1 MIYYK
6 IAFSFWQFYYKIA
19 FFKRGLYLQIEL
31 FHKIRI
37 IEEENTQDG
46 GKFFDSGT
54 GSGCHKWQDSAW
66 RAKGNSLGENFPVFD
81 RKDGNKPIS
90 TKSLDIAAQ
99 SYQNPKTLERMLN
112 KYVDSMK
119 NFETKYFKSSDT
131 FKWTNGTTISKSDY
145 NSKVLEI
152 VFPDVIMTE
161 DALEVLTTF
170 KATMAS
176 EGIEVW
182 YRIAY

>member
-1 MIYYK
+1 M
-6 IAFSFWQFYYKIA
+6 
-19 FFKRGLYLQIEL
+19 YLQIEL

-112 KYVDSMK
+112 QYVDSMK

-131 FKWTNGTTISKSDY
+131 FKWTNGATISKSDY

>member
-1 MIYYK
+1 MVVEFK
-6 IAFSFWQFYYKIA
+6 ISFLVLKEVCICRLNF
-19 FFKRGLYLQIEL
+19 

-37 IEEENTQDG
+37 IEEENTQENTQDG

-66 RAKGNSLGENFPVFD
+66 KAKGNSLGENFPVFD
-81 RKDGNKPIS
+81 RKDGNKLIS

-161 DALEVLTTF
+161 VCIRSIDY
-170 KATMAS
+170 
-176 EGIEVW
+176 I
-182 YRIAY
+182 

>member
-1 MIYYK
+1 MN
-6 IAFSFWQFYYKIA
+6 F
-19 FFKRGLYLQIEL
+19 

-37 IEEENTQDG
+37 IEEENTQDNMQDR

-66 RAKGNSLGENFPVFD
+66 KAKGNSLGENFPVFD
-81 RKDGNKPIS
+81 RKDGNKLIS

-119 NFETKYFKSSDT
+119 NFETKIF
-131 FKWTNGTTISKSDY
+131 
-145 NSKVLEI
+145 
-152 VFPDVIMTE
+152 
-161 DALEVLTTF
+161 
-170 KATMAS
+170 
-176 EGIEVW
+176 
-182 YRIAY
+182 

>member
-1 MIYYK
+1 MN
-6 IAFSFWQFYYKIA
+6 F
-19 FFKRGLYLQIEL
+19 

-90 TKSLDIAAQ
+90 TKSLYIAAQ

-170 KATMAS
+170 KGQS
-176 EGIEVW
+176 FFLWV
-182 YRIAY
+182 